1 MKHLV
6 TLTVI
11 LILATLSQGCRHRTE
26 RLEPYGWTLI
36 DQTFD
41 SLTRSAE
48 QYMYTNVSLDSIEA
62 LTSLMDSIARTSSK
76 NKDELQSRS
85 MYWNAYRLYM
95 GFEHD
100 EADELLAMAD
110 SLTTDLYTKE
120 RISSLKMTFCDFKSY
135 ESFCNL
141 LRQLDYYDMIGD
153 MPQQGNTASIIC
165 NSLMYTEV
173 PELALYYLNLA
184 DSLYQASGNGQRSD
198 NLRINKA
205 TLLCNANMKAEA
217 DDVYRQ
223 LLSDSTVTSNE
234 LVHELLLRNH
244 YYFFEDSASLFNAYT
259 IRKNI
264 ESETLQSKTLT
275 LLYECLIGEYYLNKG
290 KMDSAAFY
298 IENRV
303 MNPDSIYDEDLQ
315 AAIYEIYTNYYE
327 ATGEM
332 EKAFASLC
340 RLNDIRVSL
349 KENQQSD
356 NKISADFMNAKQQ
369 IQTEAKEE
377 EKLLRIR
384 LYTTIAVA
392 VMLLLMIVIVVR
404 RWHSR
409 HKAMNR
415 KTTRLAEQRGR
426 EMMAMA
432 LSRQQSDRILDYVE
446 DEISRLSREEE
457 LTGRDITRLDK
468 SLRLHLSDRE
478 ALQSFEKTFTKIHPD
493 FDIKL
498 RAVAP
503 DLSENQIRLCS
514 YIVLGLNNQEIA
526 SLMNIKP
533 GSLRQA
539 RLRLRQKFG
548 LTKDDSLPEFLK
560 KITRFVGGGVN
571 VWKSAKNENSEPCG
585 TRYFLSACIN

>member
-1 MKHLV
+1 
-6 TLTVI
+6 
-11 LILATLSQGCRHRTE
+11 
-26 RLEPYGWTLI
+26 
-36 DQTFD
+36 
-41 SLTRSAE
+41 
-48 QYMYTNVSLDSIEA
+48 
-62 LTSLMDSIARTSSK
+62 
-76 NKDELQSRS
+76 
-85 MYWNAYRLYM
+85 
-95 GFEHD
+95 
-100 EADELLAMAD
+100 
-110 SLTTDLYTKE
+110 
-120 RISSLKMTFCDFKSY
+120 
-135 ESFCNL
+135 
-141 LRQLDYYDMIGD
+141 
-153 MPQQGNTASIIC
+153 
-165 NSLMYTEV
+165 
-173 PELALYYLNLA
+173 
-184 DSLYQASGNGQRSD
+184 
-198 NLRINKA
+198 
-205 TLLCNANMKAEA
+205 
-217 DDVYRQ
+217 
-223 LLSDSTVTSNE
+223 
-234 LVHELLLRNH
+234 
-244 YYFFEDSASLFNAYT
+244 
-259 IRKNI
+259 
-264 ESETLQSKTLT
+264 
-275 LLYECLIGEYYLNKG
+275 
-290 KMDSAAFY
+290 MDSAAFY

-571 VWKSAKNENSEPCG
+571 VWKSAENKNSEPCG
-585 TRYFLSACIN
+585 TRYFLSACII